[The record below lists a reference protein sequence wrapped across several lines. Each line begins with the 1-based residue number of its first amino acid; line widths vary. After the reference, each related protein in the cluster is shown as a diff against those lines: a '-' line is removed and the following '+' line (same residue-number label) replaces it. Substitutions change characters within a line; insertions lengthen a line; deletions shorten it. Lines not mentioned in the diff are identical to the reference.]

1 MAGLCAD
8 APATVAGA
16 MNLFHDTS
24 LLPRRY
30 VSNRIMQMSTKLEC
44 INPILIVRDIKVSLD
59 YYVRVL
65 GFEKAEWVT
74 EESTFAMVSRDGFGI
89 YLSENP
95 TKHSKAHVW
104 IGAEDIGPLHEE
116 FMAAGAHIEKPP
128 TNYSWAYEMV
138 VADPDGH
145 ALRIGSDPK
154 QDVPFND

>member
-1 MAGLCAD
+1 MTGLGPD

-16 MNLFHDTS
+16 MDLFHDAA
-24 LLPRRY
+24 LLPRCH
-30 VSNRIMQMSTKLEC
+30 VSNRIMQMSAKLEC
-44 INPILIVRDIKVSLD
+44 INPILIVRDIKASLD
-59 YYVRVL
+59 YYVRIL

-74 EESTFAMVSRDGFGI
+74 EESRFAMVSRDGFGI
-89 YLSENP
+89 YLSEHP
-95 TKHSKAHVW
+95 KEHSKAHVW

-138 VADPDGH
+138 VEDPDGH

-154 QDVPFND
+154 QDIPFND

>member
-1 MAGLCAD
+1 
-8 APATVAGA
+8 
-16 MNLFHDTS
+16 
-24 LLPRRY
+24 
-30 VSNRIMQMSTKLEC
+30 MSKQLEC

-74 EESTFAMVSRDGFGI
+74 EESAFAMVSRDGFGI

-95 TKHSKAHVW
+95 KQHSKAHVW

-116 FMAAGAHIEKPP
+116 FMAAA

-138 VADPDGH
+138 VEDPDGH

-154 QDVPFND
+154 KDVPFND

>member
-1 MAGLCAD
+1 
-8 APATVAGA
+8 
-16 MNLFHDTS
+16 
-24 LLPRRY
+24 
-30 VSNRIMQMSTKLEC
+30 MQTSTKLEC

-95 TKHSKAHVW
+95 KKHSKAHVW

-154 QDVPFND
+154 KDVPFND

>member
-1 MAGLCAD
+1 
-8 APATVAGA
+8 
-16 MNLFHDTS
+16 
-24 LLPRRY
+24 
-30 VSNRIMQMSTKLEC
+30 MSTKLEC

-74 EESTFAMVSRDGFGI
+74 AESTFVMVSRDGLGI

-95 TKHSKAHVW
+95 KEHSKA
-104 IGAEDIGPLHEE
+104 GPLHEE
-116 FMAAGAHIEKPP
+116 FMAAGAHVEKPP

-138 VADPDGH
+138 VADPDGN

-154 QDVPFND
+154 KDVPFND

>member
-1 MAGLCAD
+1 MVGQLKGEEPSPPRFDDCVLCGESAPRPCAFVAD
-8 APATVAGA
+8 
-16 MNLFHDTS
+16 
-24 LLPRRY
+24 LPE
-30 VSNRIMQMSTKLEC
+30 N
-44 INPILIVRDIKVSLD
+44 IVRDIKASLD

-74 EESTFAMVSRDGFGI
+74 EESAFAMVSRDGFGI

-95 TKHSKAHVW
+95 NKHSKAHVW

-128 TNYSWAYEMV
+128 ANYSWAYEMV
-138 VADPDGH
+138 VEDPDGH

-154 QDVPFND
+154 KDVPFND